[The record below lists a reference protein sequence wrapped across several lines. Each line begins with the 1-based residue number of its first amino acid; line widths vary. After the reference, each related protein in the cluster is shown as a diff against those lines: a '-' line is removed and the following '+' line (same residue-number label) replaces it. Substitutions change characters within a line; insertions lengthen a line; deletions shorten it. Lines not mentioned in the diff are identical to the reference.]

1 MKETKKEIFLR
12 VMAKRVN
19 RIKHEH
25 KLIGNLA
32 NKYNYDYDIG
42 LVHQVEDELL
52 KNLDFNLQKFYSEKD
67 IKPFTFEEIQPIK
80 MIVPN
85 GSRRK

>member
-1 MKETKKEIFLR
+1 MKETKKERFLR

-67 IKPFTFEEIQPIK
+67 IKPFRFKEI
-80 MIVPN
+80 
-85 GSRRK
+85 

>member
-1 MKETKKEIFLR
+1 MSETKKERFIR
-12 VMAKRVN
+12 IMTKRID

-32 NKYNYDYDIG
+32 NKYVYEYDIS

-52 KNLDFNLQKFYSEKD
+52 KNLDFHLQKFYVED
-67 IKPFTFEEIQPIK
+67 IKPFQFK
-80 MIVPN
+80 D
-85 GSRRK
+85 